1 MSLKNPQLNEES
13 FQRLYSRLSRMHEDA
28 SRVTQAR
35 EAKVARTSPTDFS
48 TLPGYEELRL
58 QCRIA
63 EAAGIEIPYFR
74 LHEGRA
80 GAQTRIGG
88 RDLVNFASYDYLGLN
103 NEPEVSAAAKHAVD
117 RYGVSA
123 SASRHVAGERPVH
136 HMLERTL
143 ADHYGV
149 EDCLVFVS
157 GYATNLG
164 VIGQLLGPKDLIIYD
179 AVIHNS
185 ALMGAKLSGA
195 ARRSFP
201 HNDLDSLDRLLAS
214 TRSKFERTLIV
225 VEGLYSMDGDHPDL
239 RRLIEIKK
247 RYTSWLM
254 VDEAH
259 AIGVLGKY
267 GRGSFEQCAIDPRE
281 VDIWMGTLSK
291 TLAACGGYIAGSSEL
306 VDYLKSMVGVFVY
319 SVAMPPPIAATA
331 LKSLEIIYRE
341 PERVARLQHNALLFH
356 TLAKQRGLD
365 TATSTATAVCPIMV
379 GNSLPALVLCQKL
392 FQRGINVQPVTYPAV
407 PAKAS
412 RLRFFI
418 TAMHSQ
424 SDIETAIDAT
434 AEELQQMPQTIQ
446 ALRLHGFDGS
456 RAAASTAAEIIEW
469 PVAATKHSTI

>member
-1 MSLKNPQLNEES
+1 MNQKNPQLNEES
-13 FQRLYSRLSRMHEDA
+13 LQRLYARLSRAQEGA
-28 SRVTQAR
+28 SRVTQIR
-35 EAKVARTSPTDFS
+35 DAKAAKSSPTDFS

-63 EAAGIEIPYFR
+63 EAAGVEIPYFR

-80 GAQTRIGG
+80 GAQTRIGS
-88 RDLVNFASYDYLGLN
+88 RDLINFASYDYLGLN
-103 NEPEVSAAAKHAVD
+103 SEPEVSAAAKQAVD

-136 HMLERTL
+136 HMLEQAL

-149 EDCLVFVS
+149 DDCVVFVS

-164 VIGQLLGPKDLIIYD
+164 VIGQLLGPKDLVICD
-179 AVIHNS
+179 SVIHNS
-185 ALMGAKLSGA
+185 ALMGAILSGA

-225 VEGLYSMDGDHPDL
+225 VEGLYSMDGDCPDL
-239 RRLIEIKK
+239 HRLIEIKK
-247 RYTSWLM
+247 RYASWLM

-259 AIGVLGKY
+259 AIGVLGKS
-267 GRGSFEQCAIDPRE
+267 GHGSFEHCAIDPGD

-306 VDYLKSMVGVFVY
+306 IDYLKSMVGVFVY
-319 SVAMPPPIAATA
+319 SVATPPLIAATA
-331 LKSLEIIYRE
+331 LKSLEILYRQ
-341 PERVARLQHNALLFH
+341 PERVARLQHNANLFH
-356 TLAKQRGLD
+356 KLAKQRGLD
-365 TATSTATAVCPIMV
+365 TATSIPTAVCPIIV
-379 GNSLPALVLCQKL
+379 GNSLEALLLCQKL

-424 SDIETAIDAT
+424 SDIEAAIDVT
-434 AEELQQMPQTIQ
+434 AEELQKIPQTMN
-446 ALRLHGFDGS
+446 ALRLRGLDV
-456 RAAASTAAEIIEW
+456 RQAEASSAAEFIDW
-469 PVAATKHSTI
+469 PAAATKRSAI

>member
-1 MSLKNPQLNEES
+1 MKLRKSQLAEES
-13 FQRLYSRLSRMHEDA
+13 FQHLYSRVSRMQDAA
-28 SRVTQAR
+28 SRMTQNR
-35 EAKVARTSPTDFS
+35 DAKVGRGSPTDFS
-48 TLPGYEELRL
+48 TLPGYEDLRV

-63 EAAGIEIPYFR
+63 EAAGVEIPYLR

-88 RDLVNFASYDYLGLN
+88 RNLLNFSSYDYLGLN
-103 NEPEVSAAAKHAVD
+103 NEPEVSAAAKDAVD

-123 SASRHVAGERPVH
+123 SASRHVAGERPIH
-136 HMLERTL
+136 HALERTL

-149 EDCLVFVS
+149 EDCVVFVS

-164 VIGQLLGPKDLIIYD
+164 VIGQLLGPKDLVVYD

-185 ALMGAKLSGA
+185 ALMGGILSGA

-214 TRSKFERTLIV
+214 TRSKFERTLII

-247 RYTSWLM
+247 RYASWLM

-259 AIGVLGKY
+259 AIGVLGKC
-267 GRGSFEQCAIDPRE
+267 GRGSFEHCAIDPRE

-291 TLAACGGYIAGSSEL
+291 TLAACGGYIAGSSQL

-319 SVAMPPPIAATA
+319 SVGMPPLIAATA
-331 LKSLEIIYRE
+331 LKSLEILYRE
-341 PERVARLQHNALLFH
+341 PERVARLQRNAMLFH

-365 TATSTATAVCPIMV
+365 TATSTATAVCPIIV

-424 SDIETAIDAT
+424 SEIETVIDAT
-434 AEELQQMPQTIQ
+434 AEELQRMPETMQ
-446 ALRLHGFDGS
+446 ALRLRGFDET
-456 RAAASTAAEIIEW
+456 RAAAGTAAEIIEW
-469 PVAATKHSTI
+469 SGAATKHSTI